1 MIKTLSANGEIAEQ
15 HEISLDMTLDLK
27 YKAIGNEIYQTFD
40 FNFVNVNVLWGDYI
54 NF

>member
-27 YKAIGNEIYQTFD
+27 YNGNEISQTFD
-40 FNFVNVNVLWGDYI
+40 YVNFNVSWGDYI